1 MKTGM
6 KLVLFLM
13 FAALPSVAL
22 AQDTTLKV
30 TPGKYEIKRK
40 TAPDNDPNAV
50 EKTEQKCIM
59 DPVFKPES
67 VLPPQG
73 NCKASNVKK
82 DGNSVTFDIN
92 CAGGPQMPPLTAKA
106 EYSSNG
112 MAIGWHIVFTFKD
125 EQSGQPLTIVDN
137 AEGKRIG
144 DCAPTPQ

>member
-6 KLVLFLM
+6 KLMLIMIITVLP
-13 FAALPSVAL
+13 AAAL
-22 AQDTTLKV
+22 AQDALLKV
-30 TPGKYEIKRK
+30 TPGKYQIKRK
-40 TAPDNDPNAV
+40 TAPGNDPNVA
-50 EKTEQKCIM
+50 EKIEEKCIY

-82 DGNSVTFDIN
+82 DGNTVTFDID
-92 CAGGPQMPPLTAKA
+92 CAGGAKMPPLTAKA

-112 MAIGWHIVFTFKD
+112 MAISWHIVFTFTD
-125 EQSGQPLTIVDN
+125 ENSGRPLTIIDS

-144 DCAPTPQ
+144 DCSK